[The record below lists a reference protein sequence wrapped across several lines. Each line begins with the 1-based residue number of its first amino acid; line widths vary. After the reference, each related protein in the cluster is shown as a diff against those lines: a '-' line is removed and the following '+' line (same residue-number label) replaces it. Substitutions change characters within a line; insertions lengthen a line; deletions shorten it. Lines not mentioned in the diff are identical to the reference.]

1 MKEIPI
7 LFSTPMVQA
16 ILSGRKTQTRRT
28 KGLFLINEEPDIY
41 AYKEP
46 LEQDNNIHVFA
57 RMFRGSWVETMHI
70 KCPYGQPGD
79 VLWVRE
85 TWNTL
90 TSYVETPDYSVISV
104 RDFVYKADDD
114 RFDKWKP
121 SIFMPKEACRIRLLV
136 EDVRV
141 ERLQDITEE
150 DAIAEGIEREG
161 DGFKAYR
168 KIHSGPHKGEL
179 HPWNCIPN
187 GHARTSY
194 EELWESINGKGSW
207 DKNPWV
213 WVIKFKRQ

>member
-7 LFSTPMVQA
+7 LMSTPMVQA
-16 ILSGRKTQTRRT
+16 ILSGRKTLTRRT

-41 AYKEP
+41 AYKKP

-136 EDVRV
+136 KDVRV
-141 ERLQDITEE
+141 ERLQDISEY
-150 DAIAEGIEREG
+150 DAKDEGITDVEFYPDEG
-161 DGFKAYR
+161 FPLSIGHMFGKDDGKAVLYNTRIKAY
-168 KIHSGPHKGEL
+168 KS
-179 HPWNCIPN
+179 
-187 GHARTSY
+187 
-194 EELWESINGKGSW
+194 LWESINGNGSW

-213 WVIKFKRQ
+213 WVIEFEK